1 MFEKGEI
8 SKGQTISPVRAS
20 VNWIL
25 RGKSFFTMATKVKP
39 TTVKIRKKLY
49 SMLDS
54 FLYKVHFS
62 KKL

>member
-25 RGKSFFTMATKVKP
+25 WGKKVSLQWLQ
-39 TTVKIRKKLY
+39 KL
-49 SMLDS
+49 SRL
-54 FLYKVHFS
+54 L
-62 KKL
+62 